1 MAEMAGILLAMETM
15 ATVVAV
21 EVVSRGDVR
30 FLAEGTGTGRFIGVV
45 KWGRL
50 RSKSTRFPTLR

>member
-1 MAEMAGILLAMETM
+1 MAEMAGILLAMETV

-21 EVVSRGDVR
+21 EVVSRGDMG
-30 FLAEGTGTGRFIGVV
+30 FLAEGTRTGRFIGVV

-50 RSKSTRFPTLR
+50 